1 MKIVHVSRYYKMGGA
16 AKAAF
21 RLHTSLLERNIQS
34 YFISL
39 DEDMPNEMPLINLR
53 SEYLSLRNIHYRI
66 YNKLCRILSPVFK
79 PKKYKIQ
86 KELQQCLPEIN
97 AEFISLP
104 FSEYRL
110 ENHPIIKDAD
120 IIHLHWVSDEMLDYE
135 SFFADCNKPIVWT
148 LHDMNPFQGIYH
160 YENDVEKN
168 KLTTSILDKQ
178 IYEIKRKAICSAKI
192 DIIIVTPT
200 DWLNGLA
207 QNSEMFTTARFK
219 TIPNIVDTET
229 YRIRLKKEIQEE
241 LGIPKNKITLLFISE
256 SIHNYR
262 KGFDLLIEALQML
275 GKNNIT
281 LIALGEYSFSLESF
295 SGTIIS
301 PGKIKD
307 EQLLAKYYSA
317 ADVFILPSREDN
329 LPNVMLESLS
339 CGTPVVGFPIGGIKE
354 HVHHMHTGILA
365 KAVTSYSLML
375 AIQEFI
381 NAKDS
386 FDRNEIRKYAVS
398 FFEENKNT
406 NKYIELYKEL
416 MQPSNL

>member
-1 MKIVHVSRYYKMGGA
+1 MGGA

-39 DEDMPNEMPLINLR
+39 DEDMPNKLPLVNLR
-53 SEYLSLRNIHYRI
+53 SEYLSLKNIHYRI
-66 YNKLCRILSPVFK
+66 YNKLRRVLSPFIK
-79 PKKYKIQ
+79 TKKYILQ
-86 KELQQCLPEIN
+86 KELQQHLPDIN

-120 IIHLHWVSDEMLDYE
+120 IIHLHWVADEMLDYGT
-135 SFFADCNKPIVWT
+135 FFSSCNKPIVWT
-148 LHDMNPFQGIYH
+148 LHDMNPFQGLFH
-160 YENDVEKN
+160 YKNDLINNENKTKELDN
-168 KLTTSILDKQ
+168 KVL
-178 IYEIKRKAICSAKI
+178 EIKKVAVRNYKNSLTV
-192 DIIIVTPT
+192 VTPSH
-200 DWLNGLA
+200 WLAEEANESSVFENRKIITIPYGLNLDIFTLHNKDEA
-207 QNSEMFTTARFK
+207 RNALSLPQNK
-219 TIPNIVDTET
+219 TI
-229 YRIRLKKEIQEE
+229 
-241 LGIPKNKITLLFISE
+241 LLFIAE
-256 SIHNYR
+256 SINNTR
-262 KGFDLLIEALQML
+262 KGFSILLEALYQKQDNDTIIVAMGEKPL
-275 GKNNIT
+275 NIDLNSKLKILYT
-281 LIALGEYSFSLESF
+281 GRISDENLIAKYFSAC
-295 SGTIIS
+295 
-301 PGKIKD
+301 D
-307 EQLLAKYYSA
+307 A
-317 ADVFILPSREDN
+317 FILPSTEDN

-339 CGTPVVGFPIGGIKE
+339 CGTPVIGFPVGGIKE